1 MGGVEPRSGGE
12 LLTPAEEQQRIAADP
27 LRRVCGRPSSV
38 RLADLAA
45 DAEHH
50 AIVRQRRIVQ
60 TLLVAT
66 QRIGPAAQI
75 NQVTPVRIVARQ
87 A

>member
-1 MGGVEPRSGGE
+1 LKLTLFVECVAG
-12 LLTPAEEQQRIAADP
+12 
-27 LRRVCGRPSSV
+27 RVLF

-60 TLLVAT
+60 TLLATT